1 MDRYKIKH
9 TYNYE
14 ELELDYL
21 RAEIFDDGSLPS
33 WDKCLNLLKENELY
47 SFMVY
52 SNYEKKLQID
62 LSFLK
67 EFSFLKRLEWL
78 CALKMKSNIEGMYY
92 LSDLQYLRW
101 YPENNTIL
109 DLSSFPLLKVV
120 LAEFHNIKNITSLL
134 NLDNLCLHKLNEK
147 DCRAISPLKNI
158 TKLKLTSSKIV
169 SLEGLEECKHLE
181 KLKIHYCPEISDTY
195 SVINQCPN
203 IHYIE
208 FISCKK
214 ITKEEVIRLESI
226 GKSVWIE

>member
-9 TYNYE
+9 TYSYE

-109 DLSSFPLLKVV
+109 DLSTFPLLKVV

-158 TKLKLTSSKIV
+158 TKLQQ
-169 SLEGLEECKHLE
+169 
-181 KLKIHYCPEISDTY
+181 
-195 SVINQCPN
+195 N
-203 IHYIE
+203 
-208 FISCKK
+208 F
-214 ITKEEVIRLESI
+214 
-226 GKSVWIE
+226 